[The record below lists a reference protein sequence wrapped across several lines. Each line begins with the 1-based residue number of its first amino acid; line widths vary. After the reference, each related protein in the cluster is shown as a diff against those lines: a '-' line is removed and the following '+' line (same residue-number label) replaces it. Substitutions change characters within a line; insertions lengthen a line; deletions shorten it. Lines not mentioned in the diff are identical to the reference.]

1 MSRSDRALEIAFL
14 LTILHGRFRYAV
26 VGARLAAL
34 GDSRGGDLGDDGVE
48 RRRLRLDR
56 AGARHVADGAIADR
70 GLERHLV
77 GVALDV
83 RVLGVEHAVAAE
95 DAAAVGEVDRRE
107 LEPLLADVLPDVE
120 LRPVGDRER
129 PHVLAAPDPA
139 VVQAPELGTLV
150 ARVPLAEVVAERQ
163 HALLG
168 ASALLVAARAAERRV
183 EAVALDGV

>member
-34 GDSRGGDLGDDGVE
+34 GDSGGGDLGDDGVE

-56 AGARHVADGAIADR
+56 AGARHVADRAIADR

-83 RVLGVEHAVAAE
+83 RVLGVEHAVPAE
-95 DAAAVGEVDRRE
+95 DAAAVGA
-107 LEPLLADVLPDVE
+107 ADWRVAVAH
-120 LRPVGDRER
+120 PVGGSL
-129 PHVLAAPDPA
+129 PVAVLSAWVKFFPAPGSP
-139 VVQAPELGTLV
+139 P
-150 ARVPLAEVVAERQ
+150 R
-163 HALLG
+163 
-168 ASALLVAARAAERRV
+168 S
-183 EAVALDGV
+183 